1 MTSWIKT
8 ISLMAALSGLVLF
21 VGYILGGTSV
31 LIFAGIIVGL
41 MNFVM
46 YWFSGSLAL
55 AMAGAKQVS
64 EKDEPR
70 LHAIVAEVARRA
82 NLPKPKVYI
91 VNNDSPNAFAT
102 GRDPKHAVVAVT
114 TGIRRILTDQELE
127 GVLAHEMGHVKNHDM
142 LTMTV
147 VAVLAGIISFLAQ
160 MAMFSMIFG
169 GGRRDSRDNNMFAMV
184 GVILAIVLMP
194 IAASLIRFAISRTRE
209 YSADSTGAHII
220 NDPLPLA
227 SALEKLDNAVRIKP
241 MKATAGTEA
250 MAHMYIVNPLAA
262 HQDKDA
268 QGTSQFASLFSTHPP
283 IHDRIK
289 RLRSMAMG

>member
-1 MTSWIKT
+1 MSSWIKT
-8 ISLMAALSGLVLF
+8 VSLMAALSGLVLF

-102 GRDPKHAVVAVT
+102 GRDPKHAVVAVSFARPSS
-114 TGIRRILTDQELE
+114 RRC
-127 GVLAHEMGHVKNHDM
+127 
-142 LTMTV
+142 
-147 VAVLAGIISFLAQ
+147 
-160 MAMFSMIFG
+160 
-169 GGRRDSRDNNMFAMV
+169 
-184 GVILAIVLMP
+184 
-194 IAASLIRFAISRTRE
+194 
-209 YSADSTGAHII
+209 
-220 NDPLPLA
+220 
-227 SALEKLDNAVRIKP
+227 
-241 MKATAGTEA
+241 
-250 MAHMYIVNPLAA
+250 
-262 HQDKDA
+262 
-268 QGTSQFASLFSTHPP
+268 THAFE
-283 IHDRIK
+283 RW
-289 RLRSMAMG
+289 RSG